1 MSNPKVNLSELRER
15 ALQAIE
21 QNHAV
26 FADNSGSKADLD
38 NQHLVEELRVYQ
50 TELEIQNQ
58 ELVSAQSEISL
69 ALEKYRALFAYLP
82 LPAVIVDA
90 QGFIIDANLQ
100 ATEFL
105 GLSQNAAL
113 QRRSVV
119 QLFETASHSSIYRL
133 LRDRSNEAAQT
144 LPLLGLRVRGE
155 TIVCDVHVIHLHEEA
170 SPEGRTVLL
179 FVDQS
184 AEMALRESEHNLRS
198 LADSSMGLIWA
209 AGTDKLCYYFNK
221 GWLKF
226 TGRTLEEERGNG
238 WAEGVHSDDIGR
250 CLAIYEQH
258 FDEHKA
264 FSMDYRLRRHDG
276 EFRWIRDNG
285 TPRYDSEGR
294 FIGYIGHCLDITDRV
309 EAEQSLRKLSQAV
322 AQSPESIVITDRN
335 SVIEYVN
342 AACLKSTGYTEA
354 ELIGQNPRIF
364 NSGNTAPEVFARL
377 WETLGQGQPWA
388 GQFCNRRKD
397 GQIFYEHVRIAPIR
411 DVDGQVTNY
420 VSVKENVTEKMRI
433 ARELDAYRE
442 HLEEMVAS
450 RTVELAHAKDA
461 AETANVAKSA
471 FLANMSH
478 EIRTPM
484 NGVMMLTH
492 LLMQTPLN
500 PNQQDKMSKVVD
512 CAEHLLAVINNILDI
527 SKIEAGKLSLEVS
540 QFSLREI
547 SGRAITMI
555 QAKAADK
562 GLKLRI
568 LIDPV
573 LPVQVSG
580 DATRVSQA
588 LLNYLSNALKF
599 TEQGEIVL
607 QLEQLAADQKQ
618 ISVRFSV
625 TDTGVGIDQ
634 EAMGRL
640 FQNFEQADNSTT
652 RKFGGS
658 GLGLSITR
666 HLAKMMGGE
675 TGAESEPKK
684 GSKFWFTATFECAEA
699 IVANSAAVL
708 PAISALAPDVL
719 LERDFKGTRVLLCED
734 NPINQEIIAELLADI
749 GFVVDVAENG
759 AVGIGMAAQNTYNLI
774 LMDMQMPVVDGLEA
788 THELRRMPGY
798 ETTPIVAMTANAFA
812 ADREAC
818 YLAGMD
824 QFVTKPVNPEAL
836 FELIYGLLN
845 RRRNLSF

>member
-1 MSNPKVNLSELRER
+1 MSQRQVNLTQLRER
-15 ALQAIE
+15 ALRAMEQTHADTPGSQAE
-21 QNHAV
+21 C
-26 FADNSGSKADLD
+26 D
-38 NQHLVEELRVYQ
+38 NQHLVEELRIYQ

-58 ELVSAQSEISL
+58 ELGAAQSEISL
-69 ALEKYRALFAYLP
+69 ALEKYRSLFAYLP
-82 LPAVIVDA
+82 LPGVIVDSH
-90 QGFIIDANLQ
+90 GFILDANQQ
-100 ATEFL
+100 ASVFL
-105 GLSQNAAL
+105 GLRHNPAL
-113 QRRSVV
+113 QRRSVT
-119 QLFETASHSSIYRL
+119 QLFDPDSRSAIHQL
-133 LRDRSNEAAQT
+133 LRDRSNESAQT
-144 LPLLGLRVRGE
+144 LHLLGLRAAGDE
-155 TIVCDVHVIHLHEEA
+155 TIFCDVHVIHLHEE
-170 SPEGRTVLL
+170 STPEGRTVLL

-184 AEMALRESEHNLRS
+184 AEMALRESEHSLRS

-209 AGTDKLCYYFNK
+209 AGNDKLCFYFNK

-226 TGRTLEEERGNG
+226 TGRSLEQEQGNG
-238 WAEGVHSDDIGR
+238 WAEGVHPDDLEY
-250 CLAIYEQH
+250 CMAIYDQH

-322 AQSPESIVITDRN
+322 AQSPESIVITDSN

-364 NSGNTAPEVFARL
+364 NSGQTAPEVYARL
-377 WETLGQGQPWA
+377 WETLGQGKPWA

-411 DVDGQVTNY
+411 DAKGVITHF
-420 VSVKENVTEKMRI
+420 VSVKEDITEKMRI
-433 ARELDAYRE
+433 ASELDAYRE
-442 HLEEMVAS
+442 HLEEMVTS
-450 RTVELAHAKDA
+450 RTLELAHAKDA
-461 AETANVAKSA
+461 AEAANVAKSA

-500 PNQQDKMSKVVD
+500 PGQQEKLGKVVG
-512 CAEHLLAVINNILDI
+512 CAEHLLAVINDILDI

-540 QFSLREI
+540 HFSLRDI
-547 SGRAITMI
+547 SERSIAMI
-555 QAKAADK
+555 QAKASEK
-562 GLKLRI
+562 GLKLRTV
-568 LIDPV
+568 IDPG
-573 LPVQVSG
+573 LPVQVYG

-599 TEQGEIVL
+599 TEHGEIVL
-607 QLEQLAADQKQ
+607 ALERLATEGNNVK
-618 ISVRFSV
+618 VRFSV
-625 TDTGVGIDQ
+625 SDTGMGIDQ
-634 EAMGRL
+634 ETMQRL

-675 TGAESEPKK
+675 AGVESEPGK
-684 GSKFWFTATFECAEA
+684 GSKFWLTATFECAEVMA
-699 IVANSAAVL
+699 SNTVGTLFASSSL
-708 PAISALAPDVL
+708 SPDIL
-719 LERDFKGTRVLLCED
+719 LNRDFKGTRVLLCED
-734 NPINQEIIAELLADI
+734 NPINQEIMAELLADV
-749 GFVVDVAENG
+749 GLLVDVAENG
-759 AVGIGMAAQNTYNLI
+759 AVGISMAAQHTYRLV

-788 THELRRMPGY
+788 TRELRRMPGY

-818 YLAGMD
+818 LLAGMD
-824 QFVTKPVNPEAL
+824 QFVTKPVNPDVL

-845 RRRNLSF
+845 RRRKS

>member
-1 MSNPKVNLSELRER
+1 MSHHNVNLTELRER
-15 ALQAIE
+15 ALKAIE
-21 QNHAV
+21 Q
-26 FADNSGSKADLD
+26 SKAGITDDLAS
-38 NQHLVEELRVYQ
+38 NKEHLVEELRIYQ

-58 ELVSAQSEISL
+58 QLVGAQSEISL
-69 ALEKYRALFAYLP
+69 ALEKYRSLFAYLP
-82 LPAVIVDA
+82 LPAVIIDA
-90 QGFIIDANLQ
+90 QGFIIDANRQ
-100 ATEFL
+100 ASDFL

-119 QLFETASHSSIYRL
+119 QLFEKASHSSIYRL
-133 LRDRSNEAAQT
+133 LRDRENETAQT
-144 LPLLGLRVRGE
+144 LPLLGVRVHGE

-179 FVDQS
+179 FVDQHI
-184 AEMALRESEHNLRS
+184 EMALRESEHNLRS
-198 LADSSMGLIWA
+198 LADSSIGLIWA

-226 TGRTLEEERGNG
+226 TGRTHEEEQGNG
-238 WAEGVHSDDIGR
+238 WANGVHPDDLAR
-250 CLAIYEQH
+250 CIAIYDQH
-258 FDEHKA
+258 FDQRKE

-276 EFRWIRDNG
+276 VFRWIRDNG
-285 TPRYDSEGR
+285 TPRYDSEGE
-294 FIGYIGHCLDITDRV
+294 FIGYLGHCLDINDRV

-322 AQSPESIVITDRN
+322 AQSPESIIITDRN

-342 AACLKSTGYTEA
+342 AACLESTGYSEA

-364 NSGNTAPEVFARL
+364 NSGQTAREVYTRL
-377 WETLGQGQPWA
+377 WETLSQGKPWA
-388 GQFCNRRKD
+388 GQFCNQRKD

-411 DVDGQVTNY
+411 DAAGEVTHY
-420 VSVKENVTEKMRI
+420 VSVKEDITEKMRV
-433 ARELDAYRE
+433 AQELDAYRE
-442 HLEEMVAS
+442 HLEEMVAN

-461 AETANVAKSA
+461 AEAANVAKSA

-500 PNQQDKMSKVVD
+500 PNQQDKLGKVVG
-512 CAEHLLAVINNILDI
+512 CAEHLLSVINNILDI

-547 SGRAITMI
+547 SGRALAMM
-555 QAKAADK
+555 QAKAAEK
-562 GLKLRI
+562 GLKLRV

-573 LPVQVSG
+573 LPALVNG

-588 LLNYLSNALKF
+588 LLNYLGNALKF
-599 TEQGEIVL
+599 TEQGEIIL
-607 QLEQLAADQKQ
+607 QLEQLAIEGKKVK
-618 ISVRFSV
+618 VRFSV
-625 TDTGVGIDQ
+625 SDTGIGIDQ

-675 TGAESEPKK
+675 TGAQSEPKI
-684 GSKFWFTATFECAEA
+684 GSKFWFTATFECVQAMA
-699 IVANSAAVL
+699 ASNATGFAPSAAL
-708 PAISALAPDVL
+708 PPDALLA
-719 LERDFKGTRVLLCED
+719 RDFKGTRVLVCED
-734 NPINQEIIAELLADI
+734 NPINQEIIAELLKDV
-749 GFVVDVAENG
+749 GFVVDVADNG
-759 AVGIGMAAQNTYNLI
+759 AVGIGMAGQNTYRLI

-788 THELRRMPGY
+788 TRELRRMPDY
-798 ETTPIVAMTANAFA
+798 VNTPIVAMTANAFE

-818 YLAGMD
+818 LLAGMD
-824 QFVTKPVNPEAL
+824 QFVTKPVNPDAL
-836 FELIYGLLN
+836 FELLYGLLN
-845 RRRNLSF
+845 RRRS

>member
-1 MSNPKVNLSELRER
+1 MKNHQVNLTELRER
-15 ALQAIE
+15 ALKAIE
-21 QNHAV
+21 Q
-26 FADNSGSKADLD
+26 SKAEILSAPGD
-38 NQHLVEELRVYQ
+38 NTNTDKEHLIEELRIYQ

-58 ELVSAQSEISL
+58 QLVGAQSEISL
-69 ALEKYRALFAYLP
+69 ALEKYRSLFAFLP

-100 ATEFL
+100 ASDFL

-119 QLFETASHSSIYRL
+119 QLFETGSHSSIYRL
-133 LRDRSNEAAQT
+133 LRDRSNEGAQT

-155 TIVCDVHVIHLHEEA
+155 TIVCNVHVIHLHEEA

-226 TGRTLEEERGNG
+226 TGRTLEEEQGNG
-238 WAEGVHSDDIGR
+238 WAEGVHPDDIES
-250 CLAIYEQH
+250 CVATYDQH
-258 FDEHKA
+258 FDERKT

-285 TPRYDSEGR
+285 TPRYDSEGK

-364 NSGNTAPEVFARL
+364 NSGQTAPGVYARL
-377 WETLGQGQPWA
+377 WETLGQGKPWA
-388 GQFCNRRKD
+388 GQFSNRRKD

-411 DVDGQVTNY
+411 DANGEITHFVA
-420 VSVKENVTEKMRI
+420 VKEDITEKMRI
-433 ARELDAYRE
+433 AKELDAYRE
-442 HLEEMVAS
+442 HLEEMVTN
-450 RTVELAHAKDA
+450 RTVELAHAKEA
-461 AETANVAKSA
+461 AEAANVAKSA

-500 PNQQDKMSKVVD
+500 PNQQDKLGKVVG

-527 SKIEAGKLSLEVS
+527 SKIEAGKLNLEVS
-540 QFSLREI
+540 EFSLRDI
-547 SGRAITMI
+547 SERSISMI
-555 QAKAADK
+555 QAKASEK
-562 GLKLRI
+562 GLRLKTV
-568 LIDPV
+568 IDPN
-573 LPVQVSG
+573 LPALVQG

-588 LLNYLSNALKF
+588 LLNYLGNALKF

-607 QLEQLAADQKQ
+607 TLEQLATEGKK
-618 ISVRFSV
+618 IKVRFAVS
-625 TDTGVGIDQ
+625 DTGIGVDQ
-634 EAMGRL
+634 ETMSRL
-640 FQNFEQADNSTT
+640 FHNFEQADNSTT

-675 TGAESEPKK
+675 TGAESEPNI
-684 GSKFWFTATFECAEA
+684 GSKFWFTATFECTQAMP
-699 IVANSAAVL
+699 ANSATGF
-708 PAISALAPDVL
+708 PTSYALSPDTL
-719 LERDFKGTRVLLCED
+719 LSRDFKGTRVLVCED
-734 NPINQEIIAELLADI
+734 NPINQEIIAELLTDV
-749 GFVVDVAENG
+749 GFAVDVAENG
-759 AVGIGMAAQNTYNLI
+759 AVGIAMAGQKSYSLI

-788 THELRRMPGY
+788 TQELRRMPGY
-798 ETTPIVAMTANAFA
+798 ERTPIVAMTANAFE

-818 YLAGMD
+818 LLAGMD
-824 QFVTKPVNPEAL
+824 QFVTKPVNPDAL
-836 FELIYGLLN
+836 FQLLYGLLN
-845 RRRNLSF
+845 RRRR

>member
-1 MSNPKVNLSELRER
+1 MSHHNVNLTELRER
-15 ALQAIE
+15 ALKAIE
-21 QNHAV
+21 Q
-26 FADNSGSKADLD
+26 SKAGITDDLAS
-38 NQHLVEELRVYQ
+38 NKEHLVEELRIYQ

-58 ELVSAQSEISL
+58 QLVGAQSEISL
-69 ALEKYRALFAYLP
+69 ALEKYRSLFAYLP
-82 LPAVIVDA
+82 LPAIIIDA
-90 QGFIIDANLQ
+90 QGFIIDANRQ
-100 ATEFL
+100 ATDFL

-119 QLFETASHSSIYRL
+119 QLFEKASHSSIYRL
-133 LRDRSNEAAQT
+133 LRDRENETAQT
-144 LPLLGLRVRGE
+144 LPLLGVRVHGE

-179 FVDQS
+179 FVDQHI
-184 AEMALRESEHNLRS
+184 EMALRESEHNLRS
-198 LADSSMGLIWA
+198 LADSSIGLIWA

-226 TGRTLEEERGNG
+226 TGRTHEEEQGNG
-238 WAEGVHSDDIGR
+238 WANGVHPDDLAR
-250 CLAIYEQH
+250 CIAIYDQH
-258 FDEHKA
+258 FDQRKE

-276 EFRWIRDNG
+276 VFRWIRDNG
-285 TPRYDSEGR
+285 TPRYDSEGE
-294 FIGYIGHCLDITDRV
+294 FIGYLGHCLDINDRV

-322 AQSPESIVITDRN
+322 AQSPESIIITDRN

-342 AACLKSTGYTEA
+342 AACLESTGYSEA

-364 NSGNTAPEVFARL
+364 NSGQTAREVYTRL
-377 WETLGQGQPWA
+377 WETLSQGKPWA
-388 GQFCNRRKD
+388 GQFCNQRKD
-397 GQIFYEHVRIAPIR
+397 GQILYEHVRIAPIR
-411 DVDGQVTNY
+411 DASGEITHFVA
-420 VSVKENVTEKMRI
+420 VKEDITEKKRI
-433 ARELDAYRE
+433 AQELDAYRE
-442 HLEEMVAS
+442 HLEEMVTS

-461 AETANVAKSA
+461 AEAANVAKSA

-500 PNQQDKMSKVVD
+500 PNQQDKMSKVVG

-540 QFSLREI
+540 QFSLRDI
-547 SGRAITMI
+547 SGRALAMM
-555 QAKAADK
+555 QAKAAEK
-562 GLKLRI
+562 GLKLRV

-573 LPVQVSG
+573 LPALVNG

-588 LLNYLSNALKF
+588 LLNYLGNALKF
-599 TEQGEIVL
+599 TEQGEIIL
-607 QLEQLAADQKQ
+607 QLEQLAIEGKKVK
-618 ISVRFSV
+618 VRFSV
-625 TDTGVGIDQ
+625 SDTGIGIDQ

-675 TGAESEPKK
+675 TGAESEPKI
-684 GSKFWFTATFECAEA
+684 GSKFWFTATFECVQAM
-699 IVANSAAVL
+699 SAGNAKSF
-708 PAISALAPDVL
+708 ATCSALPPDAL
-719 LERDFKGTRVLLCED
+719 LARDFKGTRVLVCED
-734 NPINQEIIAELLADI
+734 NPINQEIIAELLKDV

-759 AVGIGMAAQNTYNLI
+759 AVGIGMAGQNTYRLI

-788 THELRRMPGY
+788 TRELRRMPAY
-798 ETTPIVAMTANAFA
+798 VNTPIVAMTANAFE

-818 YLAGMD
+818 LLAGMD
-824 QFVTKPVNPEAL
+824 QFVTKPVNPDAL
-836 FELIYGLLN
+836 FELLYGLLN
-845 RRRNLSF
+845 RRRS

>member
-1 MSNPKVNLSELRER
+1 MSHHNVNLTELRER
-15 ALQAIE
+15 ALKAIE
-21 QNHAV
+21 Q
-26 FADNSGSKADLD
+26 SKAGITDDLAS
-38 NQHLVEELRVYQ
+38 NKEHLVEELRIYQ

-58 ELVSAQSEISL
+58 QLVGAQSEISL
-69 ALEKYRALFAYLP
+69 ALEKYRSLFAYLP
-82 LPAVIVDA
+82 LPAVIIDA
-90 QGFIIDANLQ
+90 QGFIIDANRQ
-100 ATEFL
+100 ASDFL

-119 QLFETASHSSIYRL
+119 QLFEKASHSSIYRL
-133 LRDRSNEAAQT
+133 LRDRENETAQT
-144 LPLLGLRVRGE
+144 LPLLGVRVHGE

-179 FVDQS
+179 FVDQHI
-184 AEMALRESEHNLRS
+184 EMALRESEHNLRS
-198 LADSSMGLIWA
+198 LADSSIGLIWA

-226 TGRTLEEERGNG
+226 TGRTHEEEQGNG
-238 WAEGVHSDDIGR
+238 WANGVHPDDLAR
-250 CLAIYEQH
+250 CIAIYDQH
-258 FDEHKA
+258 FDQRKE

-276 EFRWIRDNG
+276 VFRWIRDNG
-285 TPRYDSEGR
+285 TPRYDSEGE
-294 FIGYIGHCLDITDRV
+294 FIGYLGHCLDINDRV

-322 AQSPESIVITDRN
+322 AQSPESIIITDRN

-342 AACLKSTGYTEA
+342 AACLESTGYSEA

-364 NSGNTAPEVFARL
+364 NSGQTAREVYTRL
-377 WETLGQGQPWA
+377 WETLSQGKPWA
-388 GQFCNRRKD
+388 GQFCNQRKD

-411 DVDGQVTNY
+411 DAAGEVTHY
-420 VSVKENVTEKMRI
+420 VSVKEDITEKMRV
-433 ARELDAYRE
+433 AQELDAYRE
-442 HLEEMVAS
+442 HLEEMVAN

-461 AETANVAKSA
+461 AEAANVAKSA

-500 PNQQDKMSKVVD
+500 PNQQDKLGKVVG
-512 CAEHLLAVINNILDI
+512 CAEHLLSVINNILDI

-547 SGRAITMI
+547 SGRALAMM
-555 QAKAADK
+555 QAKAAEK
-562 GLKLRI
+562 GLKLRV

-573 LPVQVSG
+573 LPALVNG

-588 LLNYLSNALKF
+588 LLNYLGNALKF
-599 TEQGEIVL
+599 TEQGEIIL
-607 QLEQLAADQKQ
+607 QLEQLAIEGKKVK
-618 ISVRFSV
+618 VRFSV
-625 TDTGVGIDQ
+625 SDTGIGIDQ

-675 TGAESEPKK
+675 TGAQSEPKI
-684 GSKFWFTATFECAEA
+684 GSKFWFTATFECVQAMA
-699 IVANSAAVL
+699 ASNATGFAPSAAL
-708 PAISALAPDVL
+708 PPDALLA
-719 LERDFKGTRVLLCED
+719 RDFKGTRVLVCED
-734 NPINQEIIAELLADI
+734 NPINQEIIAELLKDV
-749 GFVVDVAENG
+749 GFVVDVADNG
-759 AVGIGMAAQNTYNLI
+759 AVGIGMAGQNTYRLI

-788 THELRRMPGY
+788 TRELRRMPDY
-798 ETTPIVAMTANAFA
+798 VNTPIVAMTANAFE

-818 YLAGMD
+818 LLAGMD
-824 QFVTKPVNPEAL
+824 QFVTKPVNPDAL
-836 FELIYGLLN
+836 FELLYGLLN
-845 RRRNLSF
+845 RRRR

>member
-1 MSNPKVNLSELRER
+1 MSHHNVNLTELRER
-15 ALQAIE
+15 ALKAIE
-21 QNHAV
+21 Q
-26 FADNSGSKADLD
+26 SKAGITDDLAS
-38 NQHLVEELRVYQ
+38 NKEHLVEELRIYQ

-58 ELVSAQSEISL
+58 QLVGAQSEISL
-69 ALEKYRALFAYLP
+69 ALEKYRSLFAYLP
-82 LPAVIVDA
+82 LPAVIIDA
-90 QGFIIDANLQ
+90 QGFIIDANRQ
-100 ATEFL
+100 ATDFL

-119 QLFETASHSSIYRL
+119 QLFEKASHSSIYRL
-133 LRDRSNEAAQT
+133 LRDRENETAQT
-144 LPLLGLRVRGE
+144 LPLLGVRVHGE

-179 FVDQS
+179 FVDQHI
-184 AEMALRESEHNLRS
+184 EMALRESEHNLRS
-198 LADSSMGLIWA
+198 LADSSIGLIWA

-226 TGRTLEEERGNG
+226 TGRTHEEEQGNG
-238 WAEGVHSDDIGR
+238 WANGVHPDDLAR
-250 CLAIYEQH
+250 CIAIYDQH
-258 FDEHKA
+258 FDQRKE

-276 EFRWIRDNG
+276 VFRWIRDNG
-285 TPRYDSEGR
+285 TPRYDSEGE
-294 FIGYIGHCLDITDRV
+294 FIGYLGHCLDINDRV

-322 AQSPESIVITDRN
+322 AQSPESIIITDRN

-342 AACLKSTGYTEA
+342 AACLESTGYSEA

-364 NSGNTAPEVFARL
+364 NSGQTAREVYTRL
-377 WETLGQGQPWA
+377 WETLSQGKPWA
-388 GQFCNRRKD
+388 GQFCNQRKD

-411 DVDGQVTNY
+411 DAAGEVTHY
-420 VSVKENVTEKMRI
+420 VSVKEDITEKMRV
-433 ARELDAYRE
+433 AQELDAYRE
-442 HLEEMVAS
+442 HLEEMVAN

-461 AETANVAKSA
+461 AEAANVAKSA

-500 PNQQDKMSKVVD
+500 PNQQDKLGKVVG
-512 CAEHLLAVINNILDI
+512 CAEHLLSVINNILDI

-547 SGRAITMI
+547 SGRALAMM
-555 QAKAADK
+555 QAKAAEK
-562 GLKLRI
+562 GLKLRV

-573 LPVQVSG
+573 LPALVNG

-588 LLNYLSNALKF
+588 LLNYLGNALKF
-599 TEQGEIVL
+599 TEQGEIIL
-607 QLEQLAADQKQ
+607 QLEQLAIEGKKVK
-618 ISVRFSV
+618 VRFSV
-625 TDTGVGIDQ
+625 SDTGIGIDQ

-675 TGAESEPKK
+675 TGAESEPKI
-684 GSKFWFTATFECAEA
+684 GSKFWFTATFECVQAMA
-699 IVANSAAVL
+699 ASNATGFAPSAAL
-708 PAISALAPDVL
+708 PPDALLA
-719 LERDFKGTRVLLCED
+719 RDFKGTRVLVCED
-734 NPINQEIIAELLADI
+734 NPINQEIIAELLKDV
-749 GFVVDVAENG
+749 GFVVDVADNG
-759 AVGIGMAAQNTYNLI
+759 AVGIGMAGQNTYRLI

-788 THELRRMPGY
+788 TRELRRMPAY
-798 ETTPIVAMTANAFA
+798 VNTPIVAMTANAFE

-818 YLAGMD
+818 LLAGMD
-824 QFVTKPVNPEAL
+824 QFVTKPVNPDAL
-836 FELIYGLLN
+836 FELLYGLLN
-845 RRRNLSF
+845 RRRR

>member
-1 MSNPKVNLSELRER
+1 MSHHNVNLTELRER
-15 ALQAIE
+15 ALKAIE
-21 QNHAV
+21 Q
-26 FADNSGSKADLD
+26 SKAGITDDLAS
-38 NQHLVEELRVYQ
+38 NKEHLVEELRIYQ

-58 ELVSAQSEISL
+58 QLVGAQSEISL
-69 ALEKYRALFAYLP
+69 ALEKYRSLFAYLP
-82 LPAVIVDA
+82 LPAIIIDA
-90 QGFIIDANLQ
+90 QGFIIDANRQ
-100 ATEFL
+100 ATDFL

-119 QLFETASHSSIYRL
+119 QLFEKASHSSIYRL
-133 LRDRSNEAAQT
+133 LRDRENETAQT
-144 LPLLGLRVRGE
+144 LPLLGVRVHGE

-179 FVDQS
+179 FVDQHI
-184 AEMALRESEHNLRS
+184 EMALRESEHNLRS
-198 LADSSMGLIWA
+198 LADSSIGLIWA

-226 TGRTLEEERGNG
+226 TGRTHEEEQGNG
-238 WAEGVHSDDIGR
+238 WANGVHPDDLAR
-250 CLAIYEQH
+250 CIAIYDQH
-258 FDEHKA
+258 FDQRKE

-276 EFRWIRDNG
+276 VFRWIRDNG
-285 TPRYDSEGR
+285 TPRYDSEGE
-294 FIGYIGHCLDITDRV
+294 FIGYLGHCLDINDRV

-322 AQSPESIVITDRN
+322 AQSPESIIITDRN

-342 AACLKSTGYTEA
+342 AACLESTGYSEA

-364 NSGNTAPEVFARL
+364 NSGQTAREVYTRL
-377 WETLGQGQPWA
+377 WETLSQGKPWA
-388 GQFCNRRKD
+388 GQFCNQRKD
-397 GQIFYEHVRIAPIR
+397 GQILYEHVRIAPIR
-411 DVDGQVTNY
+411 DASGEITHFVA
-420 VSVKENVTEKMRI
+420 VKEDITEKKRI
-433 ARELDAYRE
+433 AQELDAYRE
-442 HLEEMVAS
+442 HLEEMVTS

-461 AETANVAKSA
+461 AEAANVAKSA

-500 PNQQDKMSKVVD
+500 PNQQDKMSKVVG

-540 QFSLREI
+540 QFSLRDI
-547 SGRAITMI
+547 SGRALAMM
-555 QAKAADK
+555 QAKAAEK
-562 GLKLRI
+562 GLKLRV

-573 LPVQVSG
+573 LPALVNG

-588 LLNYLSNALKF
+588 LLNYLGNALKF
-599 TEQGEIVL
+599 TEQGEIIL
-607 QLEQLAADQKQ
+607 QLEQLAIEGKKVK
-618 ISVRFSV
+618 VRFSV
-625 TDTGVGIDQ
+625 SDTGIGIDQ

-675 TGAESEPKK
+675 TGAESEPKI
-684 GSKFWFTATFECAEA
+684 GSKFWFTATFECVQAM
-699 IVANSAAVL
+699 SAGNAKSF
-708 PAISALAPDVL
+708 ATCSALPPDAL
-719 LERDFKGTRVLLCED
+719 LARDFKGTRVLVCED
-734 NPINQEIIAELLADI
+734 NPINQEIIAELLKDV

-759 AVGIGMAAQNTYNLI
+759 AVGIGMAGQNTYRLI

-788 THELRRMPGY
+788 TRELRRMPAY
-798 ETTPIVAMTANAFA
+798 VNTPIVAMTANAFE

-818 YLAGMD
+818 LLAGMD
-824 QFVTKPVNPEAL
+824 QFVTKPVNPDAL
-836 FELIYGLLN
+836 FELLYGLLN
-845 RRRNLSF
+845 RRRR

>member
-1 MSNPKVNLSELRER
+1 MSHHNVNLTELRER
-15 ALQAIE
+15 ALKAIE
-21 QNHAV
+21 Q
-26 FADNSGSKADLD
+26 SKAGITDDLAS
-38 NQHLVEELRVYQ
+38 NKEHLVEELRIYQ

-58 ELVSAQSEISL
+58 QLVGAQSEISL
-69 ALEKYRALFAYLP
+69 ALEKYRSLFAYLP
-82 LPAVIVDA
+82 LPAVIIDA
-90 QGFIIDANLQ
+90 QGFIIDANRQ
-100 ATEFL
+100 ASDFL

-133 LRDRSNEAAQT
+133 LRDRENETAQT
-144 LPLLGLRVRGE
+144 LPLLGVRVHGE

-179 FVDQS
+179 FVDQHI
-184 AEMALRESEHNLRS
+184 EMALRESEHNLRS
-198 LADSSMGLIWA
+198 LADSSIGLIWA

-226 TGRTLEEERGNG
+226 TGRTHEEEQGNG
-238 WAEGVHSDDIGR
+238 WANGVHPDDLAR
-250 CLAIYEQH
+250 CIAIYDQH
-258 FDEHKA
+258 FDQRKE

-276 EFRWIRDNG
+276 VFRWIRDNG
-285 TPRYDSEGR
+285 TPRYDSEGE
-294 FIGYIGHCLDITDRV
+294 FIGYLGHCLDINDRV

-322 AQSPESIVITDRN
+322 AQSPESIIITDRN

-342 AACLKSTGYTEA
+342 AACLESTGYSEA

-364 NSGNTAPEVFARL
+364 NSGQTAREVYTRL
-377 WETLGQGQPWA
+377 WETLSQGKPWA
-388 GQFCNRRKD
+388 GQFCNQRKD

-411 DVDGQVTNY
+411 DAAGEVTHY
-420 VSVKENVTEKMRI
+420 VSVKEDITEKMRV
-433 ARELDAYRE
+433 AQELDAYRE
-442 HLEEMVAS
+442 HLEEMVAN

-461 AETANVAKSA
+461 AEAANVAKSA

-500 PNQQDKMSKVVD
+500 PNQQDKLGKVVG
-512 CAEHLLAVINNILDI
+512 CAEHLLSVINNILDI

-547 SGRAITMI
+547 SGRALAMM
-555 QAKAADK
+555 QAKAAEK
-562 GLKLRI
+562 GLKLRV

-573 LPVQVSG
+573 LPALVNG

-588 LLNYLSNALKF
+588 LLNYLGNALKF
-599 TEQGEIVL
+599 TEQGEIIL
-607 QLEQLAADQKQ
+607 QLEQLAIEGKKVK
-618 ISVRFSV
+618 VRFSV
-625 TDTGVGIDQ
+625 SDTGIGIDQ

-675 TGAESEPKK
+675 TGAQSEPKI
-684 GSKFWFTATFECAEA
+684 GSKFWFTATFECVQAMA
-699 IVANSAAVL
+699 ASNATGFAPSAAL
-708 PAISALAPDVL
+708 PPDALLA
-719 LERDFKGTRVLLCED
+719 RDFKGTRVLLCED
-734 NPINQEIIAELLADI
+734 NPINQEIIAELLKDV

-759 AVGIGMAAQNTYNLI
+759 AVGIGMAGQNTYRLI

-788 THELRRMPGY
+788 TRELRRMPDY
-798 ETTPIVAMTANAFA
+798 VNTPIVAMTANAFE

-818 YLAGMD
+818 LLAGMD
-824 QFVTKPVNPEAL
+824 QFVTKPVNPDAL
-836 FELIYGLLN
+836 FELLYGLLN
-845 RRRNLSF
+845 RRRR

>member
-1 MSNPKVNLSELRER
+1 MSHHNVNLTELRER
-15 ALQAIE
+15 ALKAIE
-21 QNHAV
+21 Q
-26 FADNSGSKADLD
+26 SKAGITDDLAS
-38 NQHLVEELRVYQ
+38 NKEHLVEELRIYQ

-58 ELVSAQSEISL
+58 QLVGAQSEISL
-69 ALEKYRALFAYLP
+69 ALEKYRSLFAYLP
-82 LPAVIVDA
+82 LPAVIIDA
-90 QGFIIDANLQ
+90 QGFIIDANRQ
-100 ATEFL
+100 ATDFL

-119 QLFETASHSSIYRL
+119 QLFEKASHSSIYRL
-133 LRDRSNEAAQT
+133 LRDRENETAQT
-144 LPLLGLRVRGE
+144 LPLLGVRVHGE

-179 FVDQS
+179 FVDQHI
-184 AEMALRESEHNLRS
+184 EMALRESEHNLRS
-198 LADSSMGLIWA
+198 LADSSIGLIWA

-226 TGRTLEEERGNG
+226 TGRTHEEEQGNG
-238 WAEGVHSDDIGR
+238 WANGVHPDDLAR
-250 CLAIYEQH
+250 CIAIYDQH
-258 FDEHKA
+258 FDQRKE

-276 EFRWIRDNG
+276 VFRWIRDNG
-285 TPRYDSEGR
+285 TPRYDSEGE
-294 FIGYIGHCLDITDRV
+294 FIGYLGHCLDINDRV

-322 AQSPESIVITDRN
+322 AQSPESIIITDRN

-342 AACLKSTGYTEA
+342 AACLESTGYSEA

-364 NSGNTAPEVFARL
+364 NSGQTAREVYTRL
-377 WETLGQGQPWA
+377 WETLSQGKPWA
-388 GQFCNRRKD
+388 GQFCNQRKD
-397 GQIFYEHVRIAPIR
+397 GQILYEHVRIAPIR
-411 DVDGQVTNY
+411 DASGEITHFVA
-420 VSVKENVTEKMRI
+420 VKEDITEKKRI
-433 ARELDAYRE
+433 AQELDAYRE
-442 HLEEMVAS
+442 HLEEMVTS

-461 AETANVAKSA
+461 AEAANVAKSA

-500 PNQQDKMSKVVD
+500 PNQQDKMSKVVG
-512 CAEHLLAVINNILDI
+512 CAEHLLSVINNILDI

-540 QFSLREI
+540 QFSLRDI
-547 SGRAITMI
+547 SGRALAMM
-555 QAKAADK
+555 QAKAAEK

-573 LPVQVSG
+573 LPALVNG

-588 LLNYLSNALKF
+588 LLNYLGNALKF
-599 TEQGEIVL
+599 TEQGEIIL
-607 QLEQLAADQKQ
+607 QLEQLAIEGKKVK
-618 ISVRFSV
+618 VRFSV
-625 TDTGVGIDQ
+625 SDTGIGIDQ

-675 TGAESEPKK
+675 TGAESEPKI
-684 GSKFWFTATFECAEA
+684 GSKFWFTATFECVQAM
-699 IVANSAAVL
+699 SAGNAKGF
-708 PAISALAPDVL
+708 ATCSALPPDAL
-719 LERDFKGTRVLLCED
+719 LARDFKGTRVLVCED
-734 NPINQEIIAELLADI
+734 NPINQEIIAELLKDV

-759 AVGIGMAAQNTYNLI
+759 AVGIGMAGQNTYRLI

-788 THELRRMPGY
+788 TRELRRMPAY
-798 ETTPIVAMTANAFA
+798 VNTPIVAMTANAFE

-818 YLAGMD
+818 LLAGMD
-824 QFVTKPVNPEAL
+824 QFVTKPVNPDAL
-836 FELIYGLLN
+836 FELLYGLLN
-845 RRRNLSF
+845 RRRR

>member
-1 MSNPKVNLSELRER
+1 MSHHNVNLTELRER
-15 ALQAIE
+15 ALKAIE
-21 QNHAV
+21 Q
-26 FADNSGSKADLD
+26 SKAGITDDLAS
-38 NQHLVEELRVYQ
+38 NKEHLVEELRIYQ

-58 ELVSAQSEISL
+58 QLVGAQSEISL
-69 ALEKYRALFAYLP
+69 ALEKYRSLFAYLP
-82 LPAVIVDA
+82 LPAVIIDA
-90 QGFIIDANLQ
+90 QGFIIDANRQ
-100 ATEFL
+100 ASDFL

-133 LRDRSNEAAQT
+133 LRDRENETAQT
-144 LPLLGLRVRGE
+144 LPLLGVRVHGE

-179 FVDQS
+179 FVDQHI
-184 AEMALRESEHNLRS
+184 EMALRESEHNLRS
-198 LADSSMGLIWA
+198 LADSSIGLIWA

-226 TGRTLEEERGNG
+226 TGRTHEEEQGNG
-238 WAEGVHSDDIGR
+238 WANGVHPDDLAR
-250 CLAIYEQH
+250 CIAIYDQH
-258 FDEHKA
+258 FDQRKE

-276 EFRWIRDNG
+276 VFRWIRDNG
-285 TPRYDSEGR
+285 TPRYDSEGE
-294 FIGYIGHCLDITDRV
+294 FIGYLGHCLDINDRV

-322 AQSPESIVITDRN
+322 AQSPESIIITDRN

-342 AACLKSTGYTEA
+342 AACLESTGYSEA

-364 NSGNTAPEVFARL
+364 NSGQTAREVYTRL
-377 WETLGQGQPWA
+377 WETLSQGKPWA
-388 GQFCNRRKD
+388 GQFCNQRKD

-411 DVDGQVTNY
+411 DAAGEVTHY
-420 VSVKENVTEKMRI
+420 VSVKEDITEKMRV
-433 ARELDAYRE
+433 AQELDAYRE
-442 HLEEMVAS
+442 HLEEMVAN

-461 AETANVAKSA
+461 AEAANVAKSA

-500 PNQQDKMSKVVD
+500 PNQQDKLGKVVG
-512 CAEHLLAVINNILDI
+512 CAEHLLSVINNILDI

-547 SGRAITMI
+547 SGRALAMM
-555 QAKAADK
+555 QAKAAEK
-562 GLKLRI
+562 GLKLRV

-573 LPVQVSG
+573 LPALVNG

-588 LLNYLSNALKF
+588 LLNYLGNALKF
-599 TEQGEIVL
+599 TEQGEIIL
-607 QLEQLAADQKQ
+607 QLEQLAIEGKKVK
-618 ISVRFSV
+618 VRFSV
-625 TDTGVGIDQ
+625 SDTGIGIDQ

-675 TGAESEPKK
+675 TGAQSEPKI
-684 GSKFWFTATFECAEA
+684 GSKFWFTATFECVQAMA
-699 IVANSAAVL
+699 ASNATGFAPSAAL
-708 PAISALAPDVL
+708 PPDALLA
-719 LERDFKGTRVLLCED
+719 RDFKGTRVLVCED
-734 NPINQEIIAELLADI
+734 NPINQEIIAELLKDV
-749 GFVVDVAENG
+749 GFVVDVADNG
-759 AVGIGMAAQNTYNLI
+759 AVGIGMAGQNTYRLI

-788 THELRRMPGY
+788 TRELRRMPDY
-798 ETTPIVAMTANAFA
+798 VNTPIVAMTANAFE

-818 YLAGMD
+818 LLAGMD
-824 QFVTKPVNPEAL
+824 QFVTKPVNPDAL
-836 FELIYGLLN
+836 FELLYGLLN
-845 RRRNLSF
+845 RRRR

>member
-1 MSNPKVNLSELRER
+1 MSVRPVNLSELRER
-15 ALQAIE
+15 ALKAIE
-21 QNHAV
+21 QTHAGV
-26 FADNSGSKADLD
+26 TDAPGSKAAFDK
-38 NQHLVEELRVYQ
+38 QHLVEELRVYQ

-58 ELVSAQSEISL
+58 ELSSAQSEISL
-69 ALEKYRALFAYLP
+69 ALEKYRSLFSFLP

-90 QGFIIDANLQ
+90 QGFILDANQQ
-100 ATEFL
+100 ASAFL

-113 QRRSVV
+113 QRRSVT
-119 QLFETASHSSIYRL
+119 QLFDPASRPAIHQL
-133 LRDRSNEAAQT
+133 LRDRSNESAQT
-144 LPLLGLRVRGE
+144 IPLLGLRVGGE

-170 SPEGRTVLL
+170 TPEGRTVLL

-209 AGTDKLCYYFNK
+209 AGTDRLCYYFNK

-226 TGRTLEEERGNG
+226 TGRTLEEEQGNG
-238 WAEGVHSDDIGR
+238 WAMGVHADDLER
-250 CLAIYEQH
+250 CIEIYDQH
-258 FDEHKA
+258 FDERKA

-285 TPRYDSEGR
+285 TPRFDSEGR

-364 NSGNTAPEVFARL
+364 NSGQTSPEVYARL
-377 WETLGQGQPWA
+377 WETLGQGKPWA
-388 GQFCNRRKD
+388 GQFCNRCKD

-411 DVDGQVTNY
+411 DANGEITHFVA
-420 VSVKENVTEKMRI
+420 VKEDITEKMRI

-450 RTVELAHAKDA
+450 RTVELAHAKDV

-492 LLMQTPLN
+492 MLMQTPLN
-500 PNQQDKMSKVVD
+500 PNQQDKLGKVVG

-540 QFSLREI
+540 QFSLRDI
-547 SGRAITMI
+547 TGRALTMI
-555 QAKAADK
+555 QAKAAEK

-573 LPVQVSG
+573 LPALVHG

-588 LLNYLSNALKF
+588 LLNYLGNALKF

-607 QLEQLAADQKQ
+607 QLEQLAAEGKK
-618 ISVRFSV
+618 IKVRFSV
-625 TDTGVGIDQ
+625 SDTGIGIDQ
-634 EAMGRL
+634 EAMSRL

-675 TGAESEPKK
+675 TGAESELKK
-684 GSKFWFTATFECAEA
+684 GSKFWFTATFESAETIA
-699 IVANSAAVL
+699 EHGASALSESAAL
-708 PAISALAPDVL
+708 TPAAL
-719 LERDFKGTRVLLCED
+719 LERDFKGTRVLVCED
-734 NPINQEIIAELLADI
+734 NPINQEIFAEMLTDV

-759 AVGIGMAAQNTYNLI
+759 AVGIGMAGQNTYRLI
-774 LMDMQMPVVDGLEA
+774 LMDMQMPVVDGIEA
-788 THELRRMPGY
+788 TRELRRMPDY
-798 ETTPIVAMTANAFA
+798 VSTPIVAMTANAFE

-818 YLAGMD
+818 LQAGMD
-824 QFVTKPVNPEAL
+824 QFVTKPVNPETL

-845 RRRNLSF
+845 RRRK